1 MTMTTDN
8 YLVRLSAEL
17 AAIEHWDRD
26 YFQREN
32 HDREEVSAYESRKR
46 RRTEIMQQMELSDP
60 AR

>member
-1 MTMTTDN
+1 MTMTTDDHF
-8 YLVRLSAEL
+8 VRLSAEL

-46 RRTEIMQQMELSDP
+46 RRIEIMELMGLPDQV
-60 AR
+60 R